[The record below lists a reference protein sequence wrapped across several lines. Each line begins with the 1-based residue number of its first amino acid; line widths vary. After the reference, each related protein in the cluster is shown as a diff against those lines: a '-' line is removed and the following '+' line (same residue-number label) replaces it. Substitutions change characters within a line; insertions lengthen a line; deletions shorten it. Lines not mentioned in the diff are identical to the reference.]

1 MFKQANNKNY
11 AKGRTSSIKYIVI
24 HYTANNGDTVSGN
37 LNYFAN
43 NAVQASAHY
52 FVDESGWGQSVKDTD
67 TAWHCGAQ
75 IYKHYEC
82 RNPNSIAVEL
92 CSRIDSQGN
101 YYFLDATVKN
111 AANLVKQL
119 MSKYNVDAN
128 HVLRHYDVTGKKCP
142 APMVDN
148 ITLWNNF
155 LAMIAEK
162 DVEDDMT
169 ITEVQNIAQEVYNS
183 NKKIYNK
190 LEEVP
195 SYAKETIEKL
205 MSKNILQGTG
215 SGLNLNEDMIRILV
229 INDRAG
235 IYD

>member
-1 MFKQANNKNY
+1 
-11 AKGRTSSIKYIVI
+11 
-24 HYTANNGDTVSGN
+24 
-37 LNYFAN
+37 
-43 NAVQASAHY
+43 
-52 FVDESGWGQSVKDTD
+52 
-67 TAWHCGAQ
+67 
-75 IYKHYEC
+75 
-82 RNPNSIAVEL
+82 
-92 CSRIDSQGN
+92 
-101 YYFLDATVKN
+101 
-111 AANLVKQL
+111 
-119 MSKYNVDAN
+119 
-128 HVLRHYDVTGKKCP
+128 
-142 APMVDN
+142 MVDN